1 MGIGSIHDTLYR
13 LKRGF
18 QNYYKVWV
26 CYMIGLKRKQIGPA
40 AIKDKMADKDNK
52 EKSEKVENG

>member
-1 MGIGSIHDTLYR
+1 
-13 LKRGF
+13 
-18 QNYYKVWV
+18 
-26 CYMIGLKRKQIGPA
+26 MIGLKRKQIGPA